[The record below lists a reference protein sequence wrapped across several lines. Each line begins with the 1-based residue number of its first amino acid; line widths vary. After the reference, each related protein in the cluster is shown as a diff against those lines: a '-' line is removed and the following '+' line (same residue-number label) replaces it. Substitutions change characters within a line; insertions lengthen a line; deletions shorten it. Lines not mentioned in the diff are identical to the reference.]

1 MDGLTRARTPGWVV
15 GVLALVLAMLFGATV
30 GSPASHAG
38 IVHQLLTSSPV
49 PFAVGHHHHE
59 SSSDGDEDDERQP
72 LMLHAE
78 GEQVVDTPEVAAHQA
93 AQLTT
98 GVIAQLMPASGVEP
112 SAGAETGHAPARA
125 ALQVWRT

>member
-38 IVHQLLTSSPV
+38 IVHQLLTPSHLP
-49 PFAVGHHHHE
+49 AAAGHHNHE
-59 SSSDGDEDDERQP
+59 SSSDDDERQP

-78 GEQVVDTPEVAAHQA
+78 GEQVDTPEVATHQA

-98 GVIAQLMPASGVEP
+98 GVIAQLVPASGVEP
-112 SAGAETGHAPARA
+112 SAGARTGQTPVRSV
-125 ALQVWRT
+125 LQVWRT